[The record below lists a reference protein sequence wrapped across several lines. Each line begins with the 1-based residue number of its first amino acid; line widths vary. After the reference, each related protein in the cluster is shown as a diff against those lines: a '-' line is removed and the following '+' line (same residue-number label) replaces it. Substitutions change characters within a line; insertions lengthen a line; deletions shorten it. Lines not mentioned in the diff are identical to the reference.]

1 MKRVGIGLVVM
12 ITAAC
17 GGGGGGSFEA
27 DLDPEVVT
35 NLPAGDGTGTAA
47 TGDYDLVSVT
57 TGCAGDCLLGGSDMD
72 PGFPVCD
79 VGTELTQT
87 AHVEQDGGLLDID
100 VDGSDYVSQ
109 LAGGINADGS
119 FEVGG
124 YVTQN
129 AGEVEL
135 TSREVGTFGGA
146 SLSGTGR
153 LQIIG
158 GDLDCLIE
166 VDLEGTR
173 QSPI

>member
-1 MKRVGIGLVVM
+1 MMRRGIGLVVM

-17 GGGGGGSFEA
+17 GGGGGSFEE

-57 TGCAGDCLLGGSDMD
+57 TACAGDCLLGGSDMD
-72 PGFPVCD
+72 PGFPICD

-87 AHVEQDGGLLDID
+87 AHVEQDGGVLDID
-100 VDGSDYVSQ
+100 VDDSEYVSQ
-109 LAGGINADGS
+109 LAGGVNADGS

-124 YVTQN
+124 YITQN
-129 AGEVEL
+129 GGEVEV
-135 TSREVGTFGGA
+135 TSREVGTFDA
-146 SLSGTGR
+146 TSLSGTGR
-153 LQIIG
+153 LQVIG

-166 VDLEGTR
+166 VDLDGTR
-173 QSPI
+173 QAPI